1 MGYEYCDRLT
11 VFEID
16 EKFMDEVNSFFEEV
30 LDKEKAATLQNES
43 AIKIYLIEY
52 VDIAKAKQAILQTYS
67 QEHDGMRYSIDHAD
81 KGRPLL
87 KREGER
93 YGEISVSHTANMLAI
108 AFSDMPIGIDL
119 EKRDREID
127 KRVCDSIEHW
137 TRYEAYGKWLGEG
150 ISRKLLKGQL
160 PDKLLRTRIIND
172 VISAFAASRT
182 SPTALQ

>member
-1 MGYEYCDRLT
+1 MNR
-11 VFEID
+11 
-16 EKFMDEVNSFFEEV
+16 
-30 LDKEKAATLQNES
+30 Q
-43 AIKIYLIEY
+43 IKIYLIEY

-160 PDKLLRTRIIND
+160 PDKLLRTRIIGDYYLSICSESDEPDSITIIDNKK
-172 VISAFAASRT
+172 I
-182 SPTALQ
+182 L